1 MQPKLLNKDKID
13 KYELHQKIIE
23 PTKNTKNEYI
33 KLERTE
39 IKEIKNK
46 QSILFK

>member
-23 PTKNTKNEYI
+23 PTKNTKNKHKKI
-33 KLERTE
+33 R
-39 IKEIKNK
+39 KNWYK
-46 QSILFK
+46 RNEE